1 MLELPEIAIHF
12 VHAAVL
18 AALRDVE
25 LLLDVFL
32 ALAPELARPDL
43 LERLL
48 ENIPVQEALV
58 EQVRAAAVEVA
69 VGHDV
74 RPEVRRGHALR
85 VVAVLVRHAPPPLA
99 GGRHVGTGPGW
110 VFRLCG
116 KGWSGP

>member
-1 MLELPEIAIHF
+1 MLELPEVAIHF

-25 LLLDVFL
+25 LLLDVLL

-43 LERLL
+43 LERLR
-48 ENIPVQEALV
+48 EDIAVEEALV

-74 RPEVRRGHALR
+74 RPEVRGGQALR
-85 VVAVLVRHAPPPLA
+85 VVAVLVRELLPRLAA
-99 GGRHVGTGPGW
+99 GGH
-110 VFRLCG
+110 L
-116 KGWSGP
+116 